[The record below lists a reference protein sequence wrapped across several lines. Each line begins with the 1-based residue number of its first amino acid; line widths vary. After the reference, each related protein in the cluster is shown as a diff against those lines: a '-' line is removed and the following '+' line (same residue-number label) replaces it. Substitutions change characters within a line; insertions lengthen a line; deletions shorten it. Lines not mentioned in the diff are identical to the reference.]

1 MSEKEHSTLP
11 SVPEKEADH
20 MRYRVKEEC
29 GLCGKT
35 LLLRP
40 HLRKA
45 HNLTTWDEH
54 IQKLKK
60 VKGKKR
66 IHITSAEETSE
77 SPAGGLNSL
86 LKEITQVVA
95 SDKGKQRPKRWK
107 PAPSA
112 NEEESGE
119 SPPGRPLNV
128 KVPKRWK
135 PTPSANEEESG
146 ESPPGSPLYVK
157 VPYTEEEFLRF
168 CVHNTNLY
176 MVLATHQ
183 AMQSGKKD
191 PVAVLNYLSKNKLNI
206 EYCKFI
212 VDMNYIPKIYGY
224 YRFSRYYPYAKEKCI
239 SCTLKPCSC
248 GKLSRSFYTFCRRA
262 CNQTHFKGTVCK
274 NWGSGYHV
282 CEDFFWC
289 KVCDAAA
296 KRCPIPIEHL

>member
-20 MRYRVKEEC
+20 MRYSVKEEC

-40 HLRKA
+40 RLRKA
-45 HNLTTWDEH
+45 HNLTTWDEY

-86 LKEITQVVA
+86 FKEITQVVA

-107 PAPSA
+107 PVPSV

-119 SPPGRPLNV
+119 SPPGKPLHV
-128 KVPKRWK
+128 KV
-135 PTPSANEEESG
+135 AH
-146 ESPPGSPLYVK
+146 
-157 VPYTEEEFLRF
+157 TEEEFLRF

-191 PVAVLNYLSKNKLNI
+191 HVAVLNYLRKNKLNI
-206 EYCKFI
+206 EYCKF
-212 VDMNYIPKIYGY
+212 Y
-224 YRFSRYYPYAKEKCI
+224 
-239 SCTLKPCSC
+239 
-248 GKLSRSFYTFCRRA
+248 CR
-262 CNQTHFKGTVCK
+262 HELYSK
-274 NWGSGYHV
+274 NLW
-282 CEDFFWC
+282 
-289 KVCDAAA
+289 
-296 KRCPIPIEHL
+296 LL

>member
-45 HNLTTWDEH
+45 HNLTTWDEY

-95 SDKGKQRPKRWK
+95 SDKGKT
-107 PAPSA
+107 
-112 NEEESGE
+112 E
-119 SPPGRPLNV
+119 
-128 KVPKRWK
+128 KVE
-135 PTPSANEEESG
+135 A
-146 ESPPGSPLYVK
+146 
-157 VPYTEEEFLRF
+157 
-168 CVHNTNLY
+168 
-176 MVLATHQ
+176 
-183 AMQSGKKD
+183 
-191 PVAVLNYLSKNKLNI
+191 
-206 EYCKFI
+206 
-212 VDMNYIPKIYGY
+212 
-224 YRFSRYYPYAKEKCI
+224 
-239 SCTLKPCSC
+239 CTL
-248 GKLSRSFYTFCRRA
+248 
-262 CNQTHFKGTVCK
+262 CK
-274 NWGSGYHV
+274 
-282 CEDFFWC
+282 
-289 KVCDAAA
+289 
-296 KRCPIPIEHL
+296 